1 MDFIR
6 EAGLGIFPVMAF
18 GAVAAALAASHALRP
33 RPERMPLIVGA
44 SLLTLLFGALG
55 TVLGIQMSVRYLDQ
69 VADADRWIFLVG
81 LRESLNNLVAA
92 LLVVAVTCLLASLGA
107 YRGRSAA
114 QGPLAHPAA

>member
-6 EAGLGIFPVMAF
+6 EAGFGIWPVMVF

-44 SLLTLLFGALG
+44 SLMTLLFGALG

-92 LLVVAVTCLLASLGA
+92 LLVIAVTCLLASLGA
-107 YRGRSAA
+107 YRGRLAA
-114 QGPLAHPAA
+114 QAPLAQPTA